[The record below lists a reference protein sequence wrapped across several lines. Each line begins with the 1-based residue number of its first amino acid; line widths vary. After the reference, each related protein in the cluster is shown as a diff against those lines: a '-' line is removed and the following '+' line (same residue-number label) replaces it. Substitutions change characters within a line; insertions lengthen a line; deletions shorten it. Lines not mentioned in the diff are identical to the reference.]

1 MPDSVKISELSP
13 RQAVSSD
20 ILPAVDS
27 TFSQT
32 VRVTAGQVAAIG
44 GGPPGD
50 TTVSTAKLINGA
62 VTYPKIQDV
71 SANKLLGRASAG
83 SGSCEEISCSPF
95 MRNVLAQ
102 ADSLNACAAMG
113 TLLSTADAT
122 FTGQLKLP
130 TGSASAPS
138 LAHSGD
144 ADTGI
149 FFPYQNTIGFANDGY
164 ERFRI
169 AQDGS
174 MYANFAGTA
183 ISTELRSAYM
193 CRAWVQF
200 DGGTAGSTT
209 IANQHLICIRYLG
222 FWGSLLADDLTKQ
235 KIKDLELAKTG
246 LVLTYPSNYTVGT
259 EGRTNYTSPGDN
271 IHYKWNGSAWVAVP
285 ASTGAWIGQITLTST
300 QPVTIKGSGNIS
312 SITRNS
318 AGSYTIN
325 FVGAMPDTG
334 YATLGTCDVA
344 TGVGPGI
351 VRVQGIYSTTQVQI
365 ITTSSNTNAVFDPNY
380 CSVAIFR

>member
-1 MPDSVKISELSP
+1 MADSIKISELSP

-50 TTVSTAKLINGA
+50 TTVSTAKIINGA

-71 SANKLLGRASAG
+71 SANKLLGRASSG
-83 SGSCEEISCSPF
+83 SGTCEEIACSAF

-183 ISTELRSAYM
+183 ISTELRSAFM
-193 CRAWVQF
+193 CRAWVMF
-200 DGGTAGSTT
+200 DGGTAGSTV
-209 IANQHLICIRYLG
+209 ISNQHLICIRYVG
-222 FWGSLLADDLTKQ
+222 VWGSLLDDASTRA
-235 KIKDLELAKTG
+235 KIASLETARGNTISA
-246 LVLTYPSNYTVGT
+246 YSNIGT
-259 EGRTNYTSPGDN
+259 ESRSNYTSPGDN
-271 IHYKWNGSAWVAVP
+271 VHYRWNGSAWVTVP
-285 ASTGAWIGQITLTST
+285 ASSGSWIGAITLTSST
-300 QPVTIKGSGNIS
+300 PVSIKGSGNIS
-312 SITRNS
+312 SVVRNS
-318 AGSYTIN
+318 TGSYTIN
-325 FVGAMPDTG
+325 FVGAMPDAG

-351 VRVQGIYSTTQVQI
+351 VRVQGTYTAAAVQVI
-365 ITTSSNTNAVFDPNY
+365 VTSSNTNAVFDPNF

>member
-71 SANKLLGRASAG
+71 AANRLLGRASSG
-83 SGSCEEISCSPF
+83 SGTCEEIPCSAF

-102 ADSLNACAAMG
+102 ADSVNACAAMG

-130 TGSASAPS
+130 TGSAAAPS

-149 FFPYQNTIGFANDGY
+149 FFPFANTIGFANDGY

-183 ISTELRSAYM
+183 ISTELRAAFM
-193 CRAWVQF
+193 CRAWVLF
-200 DGGTAGSTT
+200 DGGAAGSTV
-209 IANQHLICIRYLG
+209 ISNQHLICIRYVG
-222 FWGSLLADDLTKQ
+222 VWGSLLDDASTRA
-235 KIKDLELAKTG
+235 KIASLETARGNTISA
-246 LVLTYPSNYTVGT
+246 YSNVGT

-271 IHYKWNGSAWVAVP
+271 VHYRWNGSAWVTVP
-285 ASTGAWIGQITLTST
+285 ASSGSWIGAITLSSST
-300 QPVTIKGSGNIS
+300 PVTIKGSGNIS
-312 SITRNS
+312 SVVRNS
-318 AGSYTIN
+318 LGSYTIN
-325 FVGAMPDTG
+325 FVGAMPDAG

-351 VRVQGIYSTTQVQI
+351 VRTQGTYSTTAVSI
-365 ITTSSNTNAVFDPNY
+365 ITTSSNTNAVFDPNF